1 MDLRAFSRVV
11 AAVSIVALIASSWG
25 CSITR
30 PSTVPKN
37 DYVPSADEKI
47 LSVRLIAGGQVDFN
61 DEGATYSTD
70 DRVIRG
76 TSKAGVEEEISI
88 DEVESVRVERIATGP
103 SLTATFAGLLGLS
116 IVIMYTLGLHAQWF
130 SD

>member
-1 MDLRAFSRVV
+1 MGLRAFSRVV
-11 AAVSIVALIASSWG
+11 AVVSIVALVASSWG

-30 PSTVPKN
+30 PSTVSKN

-47 LSVRLIAGGQVDFN
+47 LSVQLIAGGQVEFD
-61 DEGATYSTD
+61 DDGATYSTD
-70 DRVIRG
+70 DRMIRG
-76 TSKAGVEEEISI
+76 TSKAGVTEEISI
-88 DEVESVRVERIATGP
+88 DEVESVRVDRIATGP

-116 IVIMYTLGLHAQWF
+116 LAITYTLGMHAQWF